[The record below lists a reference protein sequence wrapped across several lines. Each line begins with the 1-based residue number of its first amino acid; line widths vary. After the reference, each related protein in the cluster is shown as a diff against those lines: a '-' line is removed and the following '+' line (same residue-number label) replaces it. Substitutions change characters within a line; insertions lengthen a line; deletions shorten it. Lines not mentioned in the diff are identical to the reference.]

1 MDSTK
6 CMSEIRRFIIFLSI
20 IVGLVQDAMG
30 QENEPRKKIALV
42 LSGGGAKGVA
52 HIGVLKVLERAGLP
66 IDIITG
72 TSMGSIVG
80 GLYACGND
88 AMRLD
93 SIVRSQDW
101 TNVLSDKDDLRY
113 QSLKEREHQ
122 NTYAIS
128 TSLRLKKKRR
138 SIGGGFIMGKNI
150 GKLLNT
156 FTMPYNDSIDFNTL
170 PIPFAC
176 VVTDVVD
183 NSEHVFHNGVLSE
196 AMRAS
201 MSIPGAFSPVRK
213 GNQVFV
219 DGGLRNNYPADVA
232 KEMGA
237 DYIIGVSVATKL
249 RDADHLGS
257 TADIL
262 LQIVDFNTKNKYD
275 ENMAITD
282 IPILVNTEGYSTA
295 SFTPSAID
303 TLIQRGE
310 DAAMAHWDEIVAL
323 KERLYP
329 LQVPSRPQASSFIMS
344 DNPSYRIGQLK
355 FDNMSPS
362 DEYFIRTKF
371 NLKEGDSIDTERANI
386 ITTSIRLDL
395 FYQSADFHVERNVIE
410 MADGTRAARLSFIA
424 GEKQPNKM
432 NVGIRFDTEEIVALQ
447 TNIAFPIRKKVP
459 MELDFTL
466 RLGKRIKA
474 QLDWELHPTSFITP
488 TLTLAFQ
495 RNDFYLYE
503 YGSRSYDLTYNRL
516 TATAA
521 PLTFNVRNFHF
532 SIGAAIDYY
541 FNYNLLL
548 DQVEDHYMVMPD
560 HEHFISYF
568 ANVDYNSENEWY
580 FPTRGSKF
588 KARYGYYT
596 DNFVKL
602 NNKLGMS
609 EVSAMWRTN
618 FPVSNHLSLQPMFYG
633 RLLHTD
639 NSPIIL
645 CNIMGGEW
653 FGHYI
658 EQQLPFAGVGF
669 IELQWDKFFAT
680 QMQAQYS
687 LTTNNIILLRFAAAQ
702 DGDKYREVFKSKTM
716 LGTSLSY
723 YYNALS
729 GPVCLSVGYSNVTKH
744 PYFYFNLG
752 YVF

>member
-1 MDSTK
+1 MK
-6 CMSEIRRFIIFLSI
+6 RLFIIVSI
-20 IVGLVQDAMG
+20 IFGLTQIAMS
-30 QENEPRKKIALV
+30 QEQEPRKKVALV

-72 TSMGSIVG
+72 TSMGSIIG
-80 GLYACGND
+80 GLYSCGND

-93 SIVRSQDW
+93 SIVRAQDW
-101 TNVLSDKDDLRY
+101 SEVLSDKDDLRY

-138 SIGGGFIMGKNI
+138 TIGGGFIIGKNI
-150 GKLLNT
+150 GRLLNT
-156 FTMPYNDSIDFNTL
+156 FTSPYNDSIDFNTL

-176 VVTDVVD
+176 VATNIVD
-183 NSEHVFHNGVLSE
+183 NTEIVFHNGVLSG

-213 GNQVFV
+213 GDQVLV

-237 DYIIGVSVATKL
+237 DYIVGVSVASKL
-249 RDADHLGS
+249 KTADQLG
-257 TADIL
+257 TASDIL
-262 LQIVDFNTKNKYD
+262 LQIVDFNCKNKFD
-275 ENMAITD
+275 DNMAITD
-282 IPILVNTEGYSTA
+282 IPIIVNTEGYSTA

-310 DAAMAHWDEIVAL
+310 EAAMAHWDEIIAL
-323 KERLYP
+323 KEKLYP
-329 LQVPSRPQASSFIMS
+329 THTKPHTQMVNTTLS
-344 DNPSYRIGQLK
+344 DNPSYKIGQLR
-355 FDNMSPS
+355 FVNMTSS
-362 DEYFIRTKF
+362 DESFIRTKF
-371 NLKEGDSIDTERANI
+371 KLHEGDSIDTEQANL
-386 ITTSIRLDL
+386 ITTSIRVDL
-395 FYQSADFHVERNVIE
+395 FYQSADFHVERNSIT
-410 MADGTRAARLSFIA
+410 MPDGTTAAKLTFIA
-424 GEKQPNKM
+424 GEKQTNKM
-432 NVGIRFDTEEIVALQ
+432 NVGVRFDTEEIVALQ

-459 MELDFTL
+459 MKLDFTL
-466 RLGKRIKA
+466 RLGKRIEA
-474 QLDWELHPTSFITP
+474 EANWEIHPSSFITP
-488 TLTLAFQ
+488 SLTLAFH

-516 TATAA
+516 YAIAA
-521 PLTFNVRNFHF
+521 PLTFNIRNFYF
-532 SIGAAIDYY
+532 SIGAAVDYY

-548 DQVEDHYMVMPD
+548 DQVSDHYMEMPK

-568 ANVDYNSENEWY
+568 AKVDYNSENNWY

-588 KARYGYYT
+588 KAKYGYYT
-596 DNFVKL
+596 DNFLKL
-602 NNKLGMS
+602 DDNIGLH

-618 FPVSNHLSLQPMFYG
+618 FPIGKHLSLQPMLYG
-633 RLLHTD
+633 RLLHHEDT
-639 NSPIIL
+639 PIIL

-669 IELQWDKFFAT
+669 IELQWDKFIAA

-702 DGDKYREVFKSKTM
+702 DGDKYNEVIKSRVM
-716 LGTSLSY
+716 LGSSLSY

-729 GPVCLSVGYSNVTKH
+729 GPVGLSLGYSNVTKKL
-744 PYFYFNLG
+744 YFYFNLG
-752 YVF
+752 FVF

>member
-1 MDSTK
+1 MKRLIIILS
-6 CMSEIRRFIIFLSI
+6 FII
-20 IVGLVQDAMG
+20 GLVQGAQG
-30 QENEPRKKIALV
+30 QENEPRKKVALV

-88 AMRLD
+88 AARLD

-101 TNVLSDKDDLRY
+101 SIVLSDKEDLRY
-113 QSLKEREHQ
+113 QSLKERENY

-138 SIGGGFIMGKNI
+138 NIGGGFILGKNI
-150 GKLLNT
+150 GRLFNT
-156 FTMPYNDSIDFNTL
+156 FTTPYNDSIDFNTL

-176 VVTDVVD
+176 VATDIVD
-183 NSEHVFHNGVLSE
+183 NSERVLHNGVLSE

-213 GNQVFV
+213 GQHVLV

-237 DYIIGVSVATKL
+237 DYIVGVSVASKL
-249 RDADHLGS
+249 RDADHLKS
-257 TADIL
+257 TSDIL
-262 LQIVDFNTKNKYD
+262 MQIVDFNTKNKLE
-275 ENMAITD
+275 ENMDLTD

-295 SFTPSAID
+295 SFSPSAID

-310 DAAMAHWDEIVAL
+310 EAAMAHWDEIVAL
-323 KERLYP
+323 KEKLCRSEI
-329 LQVPSRPQASSFIMS
+329 PSRPHAADITLS
-344 DNPSYRIGQLK
+344 DNPTYRIGYLG
-355 FDNMSPS
+355 FENMTSG
-362 DEYFIRTKF
+362 DANFIRNKF
-371 NLKEGDSIDTERANI
+371 KLKEGDSIDTERINLI
-386 ITTSIRLDL
+386 ITSIRLDL
-395 FYQSADFHVERNVIE
+395 FYQSADFHVDNNTIE
-410 MADGTRAARLSFIA
+410 TADGTKAARLIFIA
-424 GEKQPNKM
+424 GEKKTNKM
-432 NVGIRFDTEEIVALQ
+432 NLGIRFDTEEIVAMQ
-447 TNIAFPIRKKVP
+447 TNIAFPIRKKLP
-459 MELDFTL
+459 MEFDFTL

-474 QLDWELHPTSFITP
+474 QADWEFHPTNFFTP
-488 TLTLAFQ
+488 TVTLAFR
-495 RNDFYLYE
+495 RNDFNLYE
-503 YGSRSYDLTYNRL
+503 YGHRAYNLTFNRL
-516 TATAA
+516 TGSVA

-532 SIGAAIDYY
+532 SIGAAVDYY
-541 FNYNLLL
+541 YNYNLLL
-548 DQVEDHYMVMPD
+548 DQVKEHYMEMPD

-568 ANVDYNSENEWY
+568 ANVNYNSENDWY
-580 FPTRGSKF
+580 FPNRGSRF
-588 KARYGYYT
+588 NARYAYYT

-602 NNKLGMS
+602 NDKLGMS

-618 FPVSNHLSLQPMFYG
+618 IPIGNHFSFQPMFYG

-653 FGHYI
+653 FGHYV
-658 EQQLPFAGVGF
+658 EQQMPFAGVGY
-669 IELQWDKFFAT
+669 IELQWDKLFAA

-687 LTTNNIILLRFAAAQ
+687 LTTNNHILLRFAVAQ
-702 DGDKYREVFKSKTM
+702 NADEYHKVFKRKTM
-716 LGTSLSY
+716 LGSSLSY
-723 YYNALS
+723 YYNVIS
-729 GPVCLSVGYSNVTKH
+729 GPVGASIGYSNVTKEL
-744 PYFYFNLG
+744 YYYINIG